1 MASSKETY
9 CLCGQPYNI
18 GQFMIE
24 CDCCREWFH
33 GSCVDVKIYQ
43 SDDIDKYH
51 CPKCA
56 QTYGPSVLKI
66 PTNNHRADRYELG
79 AETRASQTG
88 SPAWVRALA
97 ARPLR
102 PAPPA
107 LARLQPR
114 QFTEEFVRDN
124 GFTRPILFTTSEGL
138 EMETPNPATF
148 SARSVLRFCGKNHE
162 VEVIDVR
169 RQTTLRMPLGD
180 FVEYFET
187 PPDLRGERVLN
198 VLSLE
203 FSDTNMAPLVEPPG
217 TIRRLDW
224 ASSAWP
230 AAEAPPRPAVQKYC
244 LMSAAGS
251 YTDFHVDFGGT
262 AVWYHVM
269 HGGKIFYL
277 IPPTST
283 NLALYQQWSASN
295 NQNERFFGD
304 MVEWYGTAELCAGQ
318 TLCIPGGWIHAVLT
332 PQDTLVFG
340 GNLLHSYSIEMQLQI
355 YEIERRV
362 ETPIMLRYPLFEAMH
377 WYAGAHLLTMLRRHN
392 EETQDEDFTLHEVG
406 TSAPAPLPPLL
417 LRGVRILATALK
429 EWHALKSTDSAKRD
443 NVPKCLNS
451 GQLVRELC
459 KELRTLEKRS
469 ASAANKDKDFKIKNH
484 ISPNKAIAKKQPAP
498 KKSLKLTLPKPIMH
512 MAQPDEFVE
521 EKIYADKFYIENK
534 EVVYDSRYPQG
545 IKYANGLQDT
555 KYIVESKE
563 PLPEKY
569 TFQHYEEPVYHD
581 PAYDRQ
587 DKKMMKISASPPRE
601 DQPPPPYS
609 LPEHSILKSHL
620 VRTDRPALKPIHQ
633 WTISKKDLGYQEEQI
648 LFTNENLQ
656 ANMRVEQDI
665 NYGPGMYSAED
676 IQQDYQYSEAAKP
689 GSYQPEYGYPTAAY
703 SRLEAPMQT
712 VQQAASYAPMVPD
725 MNGYHA
731 LPSYDAA
738 IAQQYPANNYVIEE
752 QKPPAPRPVRRSERP
767 VRRRVSHTYDYE
779 DGDLY
784 IDDTPAPRRRKQ
796 RPKPYNQRNYIYQ
809 KPPAPRPVRR
819 SERPVRRRV
828 SHTYDYEDG
837 DLYIDDTPAPR
848 RRKQRPKPYNQRN
861 YIYQKPPAPRPVRRS
876 ERPVRRRVSH
886 TYDYE
891 DGDLY
896 IDDTPAPRRRK
907 QRPKPYNQ
915 QSNSYR
921 APAVAPP
928 RPANGIES
936 LIQASV
942 LAEEDP
948 PDHTTED
955 AAVAVAGM
963 LSISERYEAPPRT
976 FGLASDEP
984 DPPDPPEER
993 YSSNQRYEAPPRT
1006 FGLASD
1012 EPDPPDPPE
1021 ESSASSRGNKRVR
1034 KPAPRVE
1041 DPLLDDEDVIK
1052 EVHRDEEYVYPSLE
1066 MSSDEDEEWTSSRR
1080 RRNSRNRVDS
1090 RSKGDKDESWSPR
1103 ARLGRL
1109 VPRLRGPARAG
1120 VRRECVRAA
1129 LHAAAHQPA
1138 PAQAQQRRDQVTLPS
1153 TRHYCAGVRRECVR
1167 AALHAAAHQ
1176 PAPAQAQQRRDQV
1189 TLPSTRHYCAGV
1201 RRECVRAALHAAAHQ
1216 PAPAQAQQRRDQVTL
1231 PSTRHYCAGVRREC
1245 VRAALHAAAHQP
1257 APAQAQQRRD
1267 QVTLPSTRHYC
1278 AGVRRECVRA
1288 ALHAAAHQPAPAQA
1302 QQRRDQVTLPST
1314 RHYCAGVRR
1323 ECVRAALH
1331 AAAHQPAPAQAQQRR
1346 DQVTLP
1352 STRHYCAGVRRECV
1366 RAALHAAAHQPA
1378 PAQAQQRRDQVTLPS
1393 TRHYCAGVRRECVR
1407 AALHAAA
1414 HQPAP
1419 AQAQQR
1425 RDQVTL
1431 PSTRHYCAGV
1441 RRECVRAALHAAAH
1455 QPAPAQAQQRR
1466 DQVTLPST
1474 RHYCAGVRREC
1485 VRAALHAAAHQP
1497 APAQAQQRRDQVTLP
1512 STRHYCAGVR
1522 RECVRAALH
1531 AAAHQP
1537 APAQA
1542 QQRRDQVTL
1551 PSTRHY
1557 CAGVRRE
1564 CVRAA
1569 LHAAA
1574 HQPAPAQAQQRRD
1587 QVTLPSTRH
1596 YCAGVRRECV
1606 RAALHAA
1613 AHQPAPAQAQQRR
1626 DQVTLPSTRH
1636 YCAGVRRECV
1646 RAALHAAAHQPAPAQ
1661 AQQRRDQ
1668 VTLPSTRHYCA
1679 GVRRECVRAALHAAA
1694 HQPAPAQA
1702 QQRRDQVTLPS
1713 TRHYC
1718 AGVRREC
1725 VRAALH
1731 AAAHQPAPAQ
1741 AQQRR
1746 DQVTLP
1752 STRHYCA
1759 GVRRECVRAALHA
1772 AAHQP
1777 APAQAQ
1783 QRRDQNA
1790 KRAVLATKSR
1800 RPPPP
1805 VHNTPN
1811 NKNSRL
1817 KKGMKTAKQRLGKI
1831 LKIHKMIY

>member
-79 AETRASQTG
+79 AETRPSQTG

-148 SARSVLRFCGKNHE
+148 NARSVLRFCGKNHE

-224 ASSAWP
+224 ARRAWP
-230 AAEAPPRPAVQKYC
+230 AAEAAPRPAVQKYC

-332 PQDTLVFG
+332 PQDSLVFG
-340 GNLLHSYSIEMQLQI
+340 GNMLHSYSIEMQLQI

-406 TSAPAPLPPLL
+406 ARPPAPLPPLL

-484 ISPNKAIAKKQPAP
+484 TSPNKAIAKKQPAP

-512 MAQPDEFVE
+512 MAQPDEFAE

-534 EVVYDSRYPQG
+534 EVVYDNRYPQG
-545 IKYANGLQDT
+545 IKYANGLQET

-563 PLPEKY
+563 HLPEKY
-569 TFQHYEEPVYHD
+569 TFQHYEEPLYHD

-587 DKKMMKISASPPRE
+587 DKKIMKISASPPLGSP
-601 DQPPPPYS
+601 PPPPYG
-609 LPEHSILKSHL
+609 LPDHSILKSHL
-620 VRTDRPALKPIHQ
+620 VRPDRPALKPIHQ

-656 ANMRVEQDI
+656 ANMRDQDI
-665 NYGPGMYSAED
+665 SYGPGMYSAED

-712 VQQAASYAPMVPD
+712 VQQAATYAPMVPD

-738 IAQQYPANNYVIEE
+738 IAQQYPTNNYQVIEE
-752 QKPPAPRPVRRSERP
+752 QKPAAPAPVRRSERP
-767 VRRRVSHTYDYE
+767 ARRRVSATYDYE
-779 DGDLY
+779 DGDLFL
-784 IDDTPAPRRRKQ
+784 DDAPAPRRRRQ
-796 RPKPYNQRNYIYQ
+796 RPKPY
-809 KPPAPRPVRR
+809 
-819 SERPVRRRV
+819 S
-828 SHTYDYEDG
+828 
-837 DLYIDDTPAPR
+837 
-848 RRKQRPKPYNQRN
+848 
-861 YIYQKPPAPRPVRRS
+861 
-876 ERPVRRRVSH
+876 
-886 TYDYE
+886 
-891 DGDLY
+891 
-896 IDDTPAPRRRK
+896 
-907 QRPKPYNQ
+907 Q

-955 AAVAVAGM
+955 AAVAVEGM

-984 DPPDPPEER
+984 
-993 YSSNQRYEAPPRT
+993 EAPT
-1006 FGLASD
+1006 
-1012 EPDPPDPPE
+1012 
-1021 ESSASSRGNKRVR
+1021 ESSASARGNKRVR

-1041 DPLLDDEDVIK
+1041 DPLDDEDVIK

-1066 MSSDEDEEWTSSRR
+1066 MSSDEDEDWSSSRR

-1138 PAQAQQRRDQVTLPS
+1138 PAPAPP
-1153 TRHYCAGVRRECVR
+1153 RRE
-1167 AALHAAAHQ
+1167 
-1176 PAPAQAQQRRDQV
+1176 
-1189 TLPSTRHYCAGV
+1189 
-1201 RRECVRAALHAAAHQ
+1201 
-1216 PAPAQAQQRRDQVTL
+1216 
-1231 PSTRHYCAGVRREC
+1231 
-1245 VRAALHAAAHQP
+1245 
-1257 APAQAQQRRD
+1257 
-1267 QVTLPSTRHYC
+1267 
-1278 AGVRRECVRA
+1278 
-1288 ALHAAAHQPAPAQA
+1288 
-1302 QQRRDQVTLPST
+1302 
-1314 RHYCAGVRR
+1314 
-1323 ECVRAALH
+1323 
-1331 AAAHQPAPAQAQQRR
+1331 
-1346 DQVTLP
+1346 
-1352 STRHYCAGVRRECV
+1352 
-1366 RAALHAAAHQPA
+1366 
-1378 PAQAQQRRDQVTLPS
+1378 
-1393 TRHYCAGVRRECVR
+1393 
-1407 AALHAAA
+1407 
-1414 HQPAP
+1414 
-1419 AQAQQR
+1419 
-1425 RDQVTL
+1425 
-1431 PSTRHYCAGV
+1431 
-1441 RRECVRAALHAAAH
+1441 
-1455 QPAPAQAQQRR
+1455 
-1466 DQVTLPST
+1466 
-1474 RHYCAGVRREC
+1474 
-1485 VRAALHAAAHQP
+1485 
-1497 APAQAQQRRDQVTLP
+1497 
-1512 STRHYCAGVR
+1512 
-1522 RECVRAALH
+1522 
-1531 AAAHQP
+1531 
-1537 APAQA
+1537 
-1542 QQRRDQVTL
+1542 
-1551 PSTRHY
+1551 
-1557 CAGVRRE
+1557 
-1564 CVRAA
+1564 
-1569 LHAAA
+1569 
-1574 HQPAPAQAQQRRD
+1574 
-1587 QVTLPSTRH
+1587 
-1596 YCAGVRRECV
+1596 
-1606 RAALHAA
+1606 
-1613 AHQPAPAQAQQRR
+1613 
-1626 DQVTLPSTRH
+1626 
-1636 YCAGVRRECV
+1636 
-1646 RAALHAAAHQPAPAQ
+1646 
-1661 AQQRRDQ
+1661 
-1668 VTLPSTRHYCA
+1668 
-1679 GVRRECVRAALHAAA
+1679 
-1694 HQPAPAQA
+1694 
-1702 QQRRDQVTLPS
+1702 
-1713 TRHYC
+1713 
-1718 AGVRREC
+1718 
-1725 VRAALH
+1725 
-1731 AAAHQPAPAQ
+1731 
-1741 AQQRR
+1741 
-1746 DQVTLP
+1746 
-1752 STRHYCA
+1752 
-1759 GVRRECVRAALHA
+1759 
-1772 AAHQP
+1772 
-1777 APAQAQ
+1777 
-1783 QRRDQNA
+1783 QNA

>member
-56 QTYGPSVLKI
+56 QTYGPSVLKT

-79 AETRASQTG
+79 AETRPSQTG

-138 EMETPNPATF
+138 EIETPNPATF

-203 FSDTNMAPLVEPPG
+203 FSDTNMAPLVEPPA

-224 ASSAWP
+224 ASSVWP
-230 AAEAPPRPAVQKYC
+230 SAESPPRPAVQKYC

-392 EETQDEDFTLHEVG
+392 EETQDEDFTLHEAG
-406 TSAPAPLPPLL
+406 ARAPAPLPALL

-484 ISPNKAIAKKQPAP
+484 ISPNKAIAKKQQAP
-498 KKSLKLTLPKPIMH
+498 KRSLKLTLPKPIMH

-555 KYIVESKE
+555 KYIVETKD

-569 TFQHYEEPVYHD
+569 TFQHYEEPLYHD

-587 DKKMMKISASPPRE
+587 DKMKIRLNYASPPRE
-601 DQPPPPYS
+601 EQPPPPYS

-689 GSYQPEYGYPTAAY
+689 GSYQPEYGYPQAAY

-752 QKPPAPRPVRRSERP
+752 QKPAAPTPVRRSERP

-784 IDDTPAPRRRKQ
+784 IDDTPTPRRRK
-796 RPKPYNQRNYIYQ
+796 
-809 KPPAPRPVRR
+809 
-819 SERPVRRRV
+819 
-828 SHTYDYEDG
+828 H
-837 DLYIDDTPAPR
+837 
-848 RRKQRPKPYNQRN
+848 
-861 YIYQKPPAPRPVRRS
+861 
-876 ERPVRRRVSH
+876 
-886 TYDYE
+886 
-891 DGDLY
+891 
-896 IDDTPAPRRRK
+896 
-907 QRPKPYNQ
+907 RPKPYNQ

-948 PDHTTED
+948 SDHTTED

-984 DPPDPPEER
+984 DPPTE
-993 YSSNQRYEAPPRT
+993 
-1006 FGLASD
+1006 
-1012 EPDPPDPPE
+1012 
-1021 ESSASSRGNKRVR
+1021 SASARGNKRVR

-1041 DPLLDDEDVIK
+1041 DPMDDEDIIK

-1066 MSSDEDEEWTSSRR
+1066 MSSDEDEDWSSSRR

-1138 PAQAQQRRDQVTLPS
+1138 PQHQQQRR
-1153 TRHYCAGVRRECVR
+1153 E
-1167 AALHAAAHQ
+1167 
-1176 PAPAQAQQRRDQV
+1176 
-1189 TLPSTRHYCAGV
+1189 
-1201 RRECVRAALHAAAHQ
+1201 
-1216 PAPAQAQQRRDQVTL
+1216 
-1231 PSTRHYCAGVRREC
+1231 
-1245 VRAALHAAAHQP
+1245 
-1257 APAQAQQRRD
+1257 
-1267 QVTLPSTRHYC
+1267 
-1278 AGVRRECVRA
+1278 
-1288 ALHAAAHQPAPAQA
+1288 
-1302 QQRRDQVTLPST
+1302 
-1314 RHYCAGVRR
+1314 
-1323 ECVRAALH
+1323 
-1331 AAAHQPAPAQAQQRR
+1331 
-1346 DQVTLP
+1346 
-1352 STRHYCAGVRRECV
+1352 
-1366 RAALHAAAHQPA
+1366 
-1378 PAQAQQRRDQVTLPS
+1378 
-1393 TRHYCAGVRRECVR
+1393 
-1407 AALHAAA
+1407 
-1414 HQPAP
+1414 
-1419 AQAQQR
+1419 
-1425 RDQVTL
+1425 
-1431 PSTRHYCAGV
+1431 
-1441 RRECVRAALHAAAH
+1441 
-1455 QPAPAQAQQRR
+1455 
-1466 DQVTLPST
+1466 
-1474 RHYCAGVRREC
+1474 
-1485 VRAALHAAAHQP
+1485 
-1497 APAQAQQRRDQVTLP
+1497 
-1512 STRHYCAGVR
+1512 
-1522 RECVRAALH
+1522 
-1531 AAAHQP
+1531 
-1537 APAQA
+1537 
-1542 QQRRDQVTL
+1542 
-1551 PSTRHY
+1551 
-1557 CAGVRRE
+1557 
-1564 CVRAA
+1564 
-1569 LHAAA
+1569 
-1574 HQPAPAQAQQRRD
+1574 
-1587 QVTLPSTRH
+1587 
-1596 YCAGVRRECV
+1596 
-1606 RAALHAA
+1606 
-1613 AHQPAPAQAQQRR
+1613 
-1626 DQVTLPSTRH
+1626 
-1636 YCAGVRRECV
+1636 
-1646 RAALHAAAHQPAPAQ
+1646 
-1661 AQQRRDQ
+1661 
-1668 VTLPSTRHYCA
+1668 
-1679 GVRRECVRAALHAAA
+1679 
-1694 HQPAPAQA
+1694 
-1702 QQRRDQVTLPS
+1702 
-1713 TRHYC
+1713 
-1718 AGVRREC
+1718 
-1725 VRAALH
+1725 
-1731 AAAHQPAPAQ
+1731 
-1741 AQQRR
+1741 
-1746 DQVTLP
+1746 
-1752 STRHYCA
+1752 
-1759 GVRRECVRAALHA
+1759 
-1772 AAHQP
+1772 
-1777 APAQAQ
+1777 
-1783 QRRDQNA
+1783 QNA